1 MADPIRSK
9 AEEVRQKVNSG
20 SSLLVC
26 AYDDAEK
33 FARFHLEGAIS
44 LAEFES
50 RLPSLEKSQE
60 IFFYCA

>member
-1 MADPIRSK
+1 MVDAIRIT

-26 AYDDAEK
+26 AYDDDAK

-44 LAEFES
+44 LADFES
-50 RLPSLEKSQE
+50 QLPSLEKSQE
-60 IFFYCA
+60 LIFYCA

>member
-1 MADPIRSK
+1 MVDPIRITP
-9 AEEVRQKVNSG
+9 EEVRQKVKSG

-26 AYDDAEK
+26 AYDDEAK

-50 RLPSLEKSQE
+50 RLPALEKSQE
-60 IFFYCA
+60 LIFYCA